1 MKSKIHERHEKVIM
15 VVSKKLLFFSF
26 VFMGL
31 SFISIKDAVA
41 PREGTLSKKERQ
53 NAIKLLK
60 DTENDVLSKLKGLSE
75 AQLKFKPAPDR
86 WSVEECL
93 KHIAV
98 TEQALWQMTSG
109 TLKQPANPDKRSE
122 IKMTDEQLITMLEDR
137 TQKKQTMDQFKP
149 ENTPYKS
156 ADDAV
161 ASFKGDR
168 EKLIGYVRSTQEDL
182 RNHVATMPFGMID
195 CYQLILFIGAHSN
208 RHAQQIAEVMADPG
222 FPKS

>member
-1 MKSKIHERHEKVIM
+1 MKSN
-15 VVSKKLLFFSF
+15 LLFCPLVLLS
-26 VFMGL
+26 L
-31 SFISIKDAVA
+31 SFISVKDAVA
-41 PREGTLSKKERQ
+41 PTEGTLSKKERQ
-53 NAIKLLK
+53 YATKLLK
-60 DTENDVLSKLKGLSE
+60 DTENDVLSKLQGLSE

-98 TEQALWQMTSG
+98 TEQALWQMTLA
-109 TLKQPANPDKRSE
+109 TLKQPANPDKRAE
-122 IKMTDEQLITMLEDR
+122 IKVTDEQLIAMLEDR
-137 TQKKQTMDQFKP
+137 TQKKQTMDQLKP

-156 ADDAV
+156 MDEAL

-168 EKLIGYVRSTQEDL
+168 EKLIDYVKSTQEDL

-195 CYQLILFIGAHSN
+195 AYQLILFIGAHSN
-208 RHAQQIAEVMADPG
+208 RHAQQIAEVMADPA

>member
-1 MKSKIHERHEKVIM
+1 MSSK
-15 VVSKKLLFFSF
+15 LFLFPF
-26 VFMGL
+26 VFLGL
-31 SFISIKDAVA
+31 SFISIKDTVA
-41 PREGTLSKKERQ
+41 PTEGTLSKKERDY
-53 NAIKLLK
+53 ATKLLM
-60 DTENDVLSKLKGLSE
+60 DTKNDVLSKIQGLSE

-98 TEQALWQMTSG
+98 TEQALWQMTEG

-122 IKMTDEQLITMLEDR
+122 IKMTDEQLIAMIEDR

-156 ADDAV
+156 AEDAV

-168 EKLIGYVRSTQEDL
+168 EKLITYVKSTQEDL

-195 CYQLILFIGAHSN
+195 SYQLILFIGAHSN